1 MADGGGRRSG
11 LALAIVIVG
20 IGLVMLDSTAVNV
33 ALPVFRD
40 SLGADD
46 AQLSWVIT
54 GYVLA
59 SGISLIPAGRLG
71 DRIGHKPVFLIGLAV
86 FTLASLWCGLAQSA
100 EELVVAR
107 VVQGFGGG
115 IYYPTVTSFIQ
126 VLYSGRAR
134 GRAFGLMGS
143 VIGLTTA
150 LGPLVGGVCIELFGV
165 AEGWRWIFF
174 INIPIGVIAFV
185 AGLLLLPRGRVPG
198 EQRSGLDPFGILLV
212 SVGLVFV
219 TLPLVQSGDPGWPAI
234 GWGLIP
240 VGIAVLVGFFLWERR
255 VQRRGR
261 APLVPPHLFR
271 HRSFTGGVINGTAF
285 FAAFTTIFFV
295 LSIYWQSTLG
305 FSAMETGLMMVPNS
319 LASVAGAFLS
329 ERATHRFG
337 RGVLVIGAGAV
348 AAGLIMLTAV
358 VVLVPA
364 VEMNWL
370 TVFIPTVIV
379 GFGTGLFIAPNTQF
393 IVSTVDV
400 VEAGAA
406 AGVVST
412 VQRLGSAIG
421 IAIIGAVFFGV
432 SAAAGPVVAVP
443 VALAVSALL
452 SIMRRVYPAPAGP
465 PSGRLVP

>member
-1 MADGGGRRSG
+1 MTDGGARRRG

-20 IGLVMLDSTAVNV
+20 ICIVMLDSTAVNV
-33 ALPVFRD
+33 ALPAFRT

-46 AQLSWVIT
+46 AQLSWVVT

-71 DRIGHKPVFLIGLAV
+71 DRIGHKPIFLVGLAV

-150 LGPLVGGVCIELFGV
+150 LGPLVGGICIELAGMSD
-165 AEGWRWIFF
+165 GWRWIFF
-174 INIPIGVIAFV
+174 INLPIGVIAFV
-185 AGLLLLPRGRVPG
+185 AGVLLLPRGRVPG
-198 EQRSGLDPFGILLV
+198 DQPSGLDPVGI
-212 SVGLVFV
+212 GLVTIGLVAV
-219 TLPLVQSGDPGWPAI
+219 TLPLVQSGDGGWPVWTWSILPA
-234 GWGLIP
+234 
-240 VGIAVLVGFFLWERR
+240 GIVVLVGFFLWERR
-255 VQRRGR
+255 VQTAGR

-271 HRSFTGGVINGTAF
+271 HRSFTGGVINGIAF

-305 FSAMETGLMMVPNS
+305 FGAMETGLMMVPNS

-329 ERATHRFG
+329 ERATHRWG
-337 RGVLVIGAGAV
+337 RGVLVVGAGAV
-348 AAGLIMLTAV
+348 AVGLILLAL
-358 VVLVPA
+358 VVLVVPA
-364 VEMNWL
+364 SQTDWV
-370 TVFIPTVIV
+370 TVLVPTVIA
-379 GFGTGLFIAPNTQF
+379 GFGTGFFIAPNTQF
-393 IVSTVDV
+393 IVSTVDPA
-400 VEAGAA
+400 EAGAA

-432 SAAAGPVVAVP
+432 SAVAGPVVAVP
-443 VALAVSALL
+443 IALGVSALL
-452 SIMRRVYPAPAGP
+452 AVIAFGLVFTLPKRV
-465 PSGRLVP
+465 SS